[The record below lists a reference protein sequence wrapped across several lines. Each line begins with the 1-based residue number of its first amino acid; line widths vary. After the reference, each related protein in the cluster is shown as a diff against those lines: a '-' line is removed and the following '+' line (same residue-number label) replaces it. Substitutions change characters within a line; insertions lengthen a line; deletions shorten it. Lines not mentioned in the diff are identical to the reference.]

1 MAVAVPSVV
10 AGTARVGPRTKEL
23 VGRLAPGEIAV
34 IDHANVD
41 RVAAQELVA
50 ASPAAVVNAS
60 PSADGTHPNL
70 GPLILTRAGIPLIDA
85 DAGVLELVRDGDPL
99 EIDGGEIRV
108 AGTSVAGGTA
118 LDADDL
124 QALLEEGRGRSV
136 DLLREF
142 AQNTLEHVRDEAEG
156 FLSLGELP
164 EPRTNFRGRDALI
177 VVRGGDHVRDLD
189 ALAGYVERR
198 MPVLIGVDGGAD
210 ALLDRGLP
218 PDLIVGDM
226 DSAGEAA
233 LRSGAELVVQG
244 YPGGGAPGAAR
255 LERLGLPHSI
265 VAAPGTS
272 QDLALLMAYEHGAEL
287 LVSVGTPQSLVEFLG
302 KGRAGMSSTFLARLL
317 VGDALVD
324 ASGVGRLLPG
334 ASRPA

>member
-1 MAVAVPSVV
+1 MAIAVPSVIT
-10 AGTARVGPRTKEL
+10 GTARVGARTKEL
-23 VGRLAPGEIAV
+23 VRRLAPGEIAV
-34 IDHANVD
+34 IDHPNLD

-50 ASPAAVVNAS
+50 ASPSAVVNAAA
-60 PSADGTHPNL
+60 SADGTHPNL
-70 GPLILTRAGIPLIDA
+70 GPLILTRAGIPLVDA
-85 DAGVLELVRDGDPL
+85 ASGLFGLIRDGDPL
-99 EIDGGEIRV
+99 EIDGREIRV
-108 AGTSVAGGTA
+108 GGSPVADGTA
-118 LDADDL
+118 PDADEL
-124 QALLEEGRGRSV
+124 LALLEEGRRRSG

-142 AQNTLEHVRDEAEG
+142 AVNTLEHVRDEADG
-156 FLSLGELP
+156 FLSVGELP
-164 EPRTNFRGRDALI
+164 QPRTSFRGRDALI

-189 ALAGYVERR
+189 ALSGYIERR
-198 MPVLIGVDGGAD
+198 CPVLIGVDGGAD
-210 ALLDRGLP
+210 ALLDRALV

-233 LRSGAELVVQG
+233 LRSGAELVVHG

-255 LERLGLPHSI
+255 LEALELPHSI

-272 QDLALLMAYEHGAEL
+272 QDLALLIAYEHGAEL

>member
-1 MAVAVPSVV
+1 MAIAVPSVIT
-10 AGTARVGPRTKEL
+10 GTARVSRLTKEL
-23 VGRLAPGEIAV
+23 VRRLAPGEIAL
-34 IDHANVD
+34 IDHANLD
-41 RVAAQELVA
+41 RVAAQELIA

-60 PSADGTHPNL
+60 ASADGSYPNL
-70 GPLILTRAGIPLIDA
+70 GPLILMHAGIPLIDA
-85 DAGVLELVRDGDPL
+85 DTALLGRVRDGDRL
-99 EIDGGEIRV
+99 EIEGGEIRV
-108 AGTSVAGGTA
+108 AGTVVAEGTP
-118 LDADDL
+118 LDADEL
-124 QALLEEGRGRSV
+124 LSLLEEGRRRSI

-142 AQNTLEHVRDEAEG
+142 AENTLEHVRDEAEA

-164 EPRTNFRGRDALI
+164 EPRTSFRGRDALI

-189 ALAGYVERR
+189 ALAGYIDRR
-198 MPVLIGVDGGAD
+198 APVLIGVDGGAD
-210 ALLDRGLP
+210 ALYDRGLA

-244 YPGGGAPGAAR
+244 YPGGGAPGTAR
-255 LERLGLPHSI
+255 LEALGLPHSI

-272 QDLALLMAYEHGAEL
+272 QDLALLIAYEHGAEL
-287 LVSVGTPQSLVEFLG
+287 LVSVGTPQSLVEYLG

>member
-1 MAVAVPSVV
+1 MAIAVPSVIT
-10 AGTARVGPRTKEL
+10 GTARVSRLTKEL
-23 VGRLAPGEIAV
+23 VRRLAPGEIAL
-34 IDHANVD
+34 IDHANLD
-41 RVAAQELVA
+41 RVAAQELIA

-60 PSADGTHPNL
+60 ASADGSYPNL
-70 GPLILTRAGIPLIDA
+70 GPLILMRAGIPLIDA
-85 DAGVLELVRDGDPL
+85 DTGLLGRVRDGDRL
-99 EIDGGEIRV
+99 EIEGGEIRV
-108 AGTSVAGGTA
+108 AGTVVAEGTP
-118 LDADDL
+118 LDADEL
-124 QALLEEGRGRSV
+124 LALLEEGRGRSI

-142 AQNTLEHVRDEAEG
+142 AENTLEHVRDEAEA

-164 EPRTNFRGRDALI
+164 EPRTSFRGRDALI

-189 ALAGYVERR
+189 ALAGYIDRR
-198 MPVLIGVDGGAD
+198 APVLIGVDGGAD
-210 ALLDRGLP
+210 ALHDRGLA

-244 YPGGGAPGAAR
+244 YPGGGAPGTAR
-255 LERLGLPHSI
+255 LEALGVPHSI

-272 QDLALLMAYEHGAEL
+272 QDLALLIAYEHGAEL
-287 LVSVGTPQSLVEFLG
+287 LVSVGTPQSLVEYLG